1 MADIINLDAYFEEV
15 NLLKQ
20 QINKQVSKITE
31 NIQHFKCDPS
41 VKTFLRRATYNCIL
55 YDKGDIQE
63 LRDLIHSEKLNL
75 QNLKVGSKINIQT
88 FLNHTECSI
97 LEDIDENE
105 HMLLI
110 DYATT
115 AAPLSQ
121 LAIFYDDNHVVTHIQ
136 TKL

>member
-1 MADIINLDAYFEEV
+1 MANITNLDAYFEEID
-15 NLLKQ
+15 LLKQ
-20 QINKQVSKITE
+20 QINKQVSYITE
-31 NIQHFKCDPS
+31 NIQHFKCDPNI
-41 VKTFLRRATYNCIL
+41 KTFLRRATYNSIL

-63 LRDLIHSEKLNL
+63 LYDLIHSEKLNL
-75 QNLKVGSKINIQT
+75 QNLNIGSKINIQNY
-88 FLNHTECSI
+88 LNNTECSI

-110 DYATT
+110 YYATT
-115 AAPLSQ
+115 AVPLSQ

>member
-1 MADIINLDAYFEEV
+1 MANIINLDAYFEEV
-15 NLLKQ
+15 DLLKQ
-20 QINKQVSKITE
+20 QINKQISRITE
-31 NIQHFKCDPS
+31 NIQQFNCDPN

-63 LRDLIHSEKLNL
+63 LYDLIHSEKLNL
-75 QNLKVGSKINIQT
+75 QNLNVGSKINIQT
-88 FLNHTECSI
+88 FLNNTECSI

-110 DYATT
+110 DYVTT
-115 AAPLSQ
+115 AVPLSQ

>member
-1 MADIINLDAYFEEV
+1 MANIDNLDAYFEKV
-15 NLLKQ
+15 DLLKQ
-20 QINKQVSKITE
+20 QINKQVSRITE

-63 LRDLIHSEKLNL
+63 LYDLIHSEKLNL
-75 QNLKVGSKINIQT
+75 QNLNVGSKINLQT

-110 DYATT
+110 EYATT
-115 AAPLSQ
+115 AVPVSQ
-121 LAIFYDDNHVVTHIQ
+121 LAIFYNDNHIVTHIQ

>member
-1 MADIINLDAYFEEV
+1 MATIINLDAYFEEV
-15 NLLKQ
+15 DLLKQ
-20 QINKQVSKITE
+20 QINKQVSRITE

-41 VKTFLRRATYNCIL
+41 IKTFLRRATYNCIL

-75 QNLKVGSKINIQT
+75 QNLNVGSKINIQT
-88 FLNHTECSI
+88 FLNNTECSI

-115 AAPLSQ
+115 AVPLSQ